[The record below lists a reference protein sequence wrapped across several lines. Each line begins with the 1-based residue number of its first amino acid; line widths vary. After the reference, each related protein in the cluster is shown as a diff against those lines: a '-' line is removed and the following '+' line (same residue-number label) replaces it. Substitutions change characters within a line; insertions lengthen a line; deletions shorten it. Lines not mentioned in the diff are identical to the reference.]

1 MLPFLEMLV
10 ICSAQAQ
17 VVLFKTAKLPTI
29 LQCRY
34 THTSLLYR
42 FEILDLPNSLLSY
55 DQEERESPLVER
67 RHSADSAI
75 LLPLLPPNLDKFHCL
90 PTNLCSCP
98 KFHCLTHNLEK
109 QFGHVLL
116 CLLSWG
122 RRFLQFEAIYPSQ
135 FLKKKKVQTVWEGSV
150 ELYKSAICD
159 ERAKTLSHLRDLI
172 DGASVPF
179 SSHRLSPFSVDMQIA
194 NTVSKVLRF
203 NLGFMKYGVEIDA

>member
-1 MLPFLEMLV
+1 M
-10 ICSAQAQ
+10 
-17 VVLFKTAKLPTI
+17 
-29 LQCRY
+29 
-34 THTSLLYR
+34 
-42 FEILDLPNSLLSY
+42 
-55 DQEERESPLVER
+55 
-67 RHSADSAI
+67 
-75 LLPLLPPNLDKFHCL
+75 
-90 PTNLCSCP
+90 
-98 KFHCLTHNLEK
+98 
-109 QFGHVLL
+109 

-150 ELYKSAICD
+150 ELYKSAMCD